1 MSKAA
6 APIWKETLANFEPKV
21 PACPEGVSE
30 PAWVD
35 LLFRK
40 KCSICSRSAGYMRV
54 YWELYQRFCTKCA
67 TSEFSVEWG
76 SHHTILPRTLLDIV
90 PTFSTSGTLSLAF
103 SSLECDLQR
112 GKLANHGSTPE
123 PCTICERNILPF
135 LGKPRENGFNVNQ
148 KRTNEKERWFGM
160 ECATWLE
167 KMGDLASLAQTAE
180 KQKRMELVHA
190 KLIELGLAEKVR
202 LLGPESSFWQE
213 QVPRELLKKNITD
226 RVWAGAE
233 ARVVAFVEKF
243 YTRSLEEEAKA
254 KAKDLERRQKEAIQK
269 RSELFLQAY
278 NNLEK
283 SLPVNTFA
291 LSSADMFTIPEVVDL
306 ITQTPIDQEVTVAD
320 FNGIMEGHAALSEWW
335 KAQATQKLLD
345 TIRDKA
351 AQALEVTLDEVTES
365 ALDLA
370 FALFRCNTC
379 FGDRYNLL
387 PPLLSLEDA
396 LTHRCT
402 LGLYKTPQVDDSQ
415 LAHFIEAVNHYPWI
429 ILDQLKVRDKDFS
442 NTLKFLKDTGRDIKT
457 TTAKM
462 LDEVDEIFECR
473 SCWRGDSY
481 LDEKV
486 MLDWHLAVSNEFTE
500 GVLLLWRDC

>member
-67 TSEFSVEWG
+67 TSEMRLTERKACKSWLHTRALHNLRKEYSSVPGEAQREW
-76 SHHTILPRTLLDIV
+76 I
-90 PTFSTSGTLSLAF
+90 
-103 SSLECDLQR
+103 QR
-112 GKLANHGSTPE
+112 KSE
-123 PCTICERNILPF
+123 ED
-135 LGKPRENGFNVNQ
+135 
-148 KRTNEKERWFGM
+148 KRKGEFGM

-486 MLDWHLAVSNEFTE
+486 MLDWHLASEH
-500 GVLLLWRDC
+500 